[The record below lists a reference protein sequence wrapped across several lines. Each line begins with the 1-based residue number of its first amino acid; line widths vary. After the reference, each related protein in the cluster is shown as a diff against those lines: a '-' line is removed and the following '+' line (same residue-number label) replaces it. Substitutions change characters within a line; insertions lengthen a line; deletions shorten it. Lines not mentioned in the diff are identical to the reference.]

1 VRRRR
6 QSDEQETFYERAY
19 RRTRRGDKGRPGVL
33 AWFAGLGI
41 HAAVAALLVM

>member
-6 QSDEQETFYERAY
+6 HADDHDTFHDRAY
-19 RRTRRGDKGRPGVL
+19 PRARRGERGRPGVL

-41 HAAVAALLVM
+41 HAAVAYLLVM